1 MLPEVKDRTEVDLS
15 SPENSVEQ
23 VQQWRELESTL
34 NERLS
39 AVTQRIERMWG
50 VVDGDATISLRQKA
64 QRPTRS
70 RKPLIQLPRICNVI
84 MLTNGRRTPDLL
96 VRRAPRIF

>member
-1 MLPEVKDRTEVDLS
+1 MMDELVAVSIGQPGRSVLPAMTDRTEVDLS
-15 SPENSVEQ
+15 SPENSVEE

-64 QRPTRS
+64 
-70 RKPLIQLPRICNVI
+70 
-84 MLTNGRRTPDLL
+84 
-96 VRRAPRIF
+96 